1 MRGAVL
7 TDERV
12 GTELAGYRIEA
23 LLGRGGM
30 GVVYLARDPWLQ
42 RQVALKLITP
52 ERAEHSG
59 FRERS
64 LRESRLAASLEH
76 AHVIAIYEAGEADGA
91 LYLAMRYAEGTDL
104 GALLEEQRAL
114 PPAQALAILEPVAV
128 ALDAAHTKGLVHR
141 DVKPGNILIA
151 PGPEPSRP
159 ESVYLSD
166 FGLTKHAHDEVGLTG
181 AEDVIGTLA
190 YVAPEQIEGETVGS
204 EADIYSLGCVLHEC
218 LAGIVPFATDSKM
231 QLLWAHLEQPPP
243 VPSAENPTLPEAIDG
258 VIARALAKAPAE
270 RFSSCGELTAAAWL
284 ALAGEGRAASL
295 ADETC
300 AALPAQIDR
309 NPYKGLR
316 AFGEA
321 DADDF
326 FGRDTL
332 VEELLDRLA
341 GGERLLAVVGPS
353 GSGKSSVV
361 AAGLL
366 PLIRDGGISG
376 SEAWPVVEIVPGSHP
391 VEELA
396 AALMRVPATQSADTL
411 VDLDTHPLGLVRA
424 AQRILDGLPGSE
436 LLLVVDQFEELFTVA
451 DDERRLKFVE
461 LLTNAVHAAGSRV
474 RVVLTLRADFYDRP
488 LRVRGLSELVESGHV
503 AVHPL
508 APAELEQAIVGP
520 AEWVGLRLEPGL
532 VADIVGDVIDQ
543 PGALPLLQHA
553 MAELFE
559 RRDDATLTREAYQA
573 ISGVSGA
580 LANRAEEL
588 FVELDGNAQGA
599 ARRLF
604 TRLVVLGEGTEDTRG
619 GSSAPRSQRSRRV
632 RAQPISSSMPTVASG
647 SSRSIATR

>member
-59 FRERS
+59 FRERF

-76 AHVIAIYEAGEADGA
+76 AHVIPIYEAGEADGA
-91 LYLAMRYAEGTDL
+91 LYLAMRYVEGTDL

-166 FGLTKHAHDEVGLTG
+166 FGLTKHAHDEVELTG

-190 YVAPEQIEGETVGS
+190 YVSPEQIEGETVGS
-204 EADIYSLGCVLHEC
+204 EADIYSLGCVPHEC
-218 LAGIVPFATDSKM
+218 LVGIVPFATDSKM
-231 QLLWAHLEQPPP
+231 QLLWAHLEQPPL
-243 VPSAENPTLPEAIDG
+243 VPSAENPTLPEAIDD

-270 RFSSCGELTAAAWL
+270 RLSSC
-284 ALAGEGRAASL
+284 
-295 ADETC
+295 
-300 AALPAQIDR
+300 
-309 NPYKGLR
+309 GLR

-321 DADDF
+321 GADDF

-376 SEAWPVVEIVPGSHP
+376 SEAWPRRRNRARLPF
-391 VEELA
+391 
-396 AALMRVPATQSADTL
+396 MRVPATQSAVLSSTS
-411 VDLDTHPLGLVRA
+411 T
-424 AQRILDGLPGSE
+424 RIRSGSFE
-436 LLLVVDQFEELFTVA
+436 LRSGF
-451 DDERRLKFVE
+451 
-461 LLTNAVHAAGSRV
+461 LTGC
-474 RVVLTLRADFYDRP
+474 
-488 LRVRGLSELVESGHV
+488 
-503 AVHPL
+503 
-508 APAELEQAIVGP
+508 QA
-520 AEWVGLRLEPGL
+520 R
-532 VADIVGDVIDQ
+532 
-543 PGALPLLQHA
+543 
-553 MAELFE
+553 
-559 RRDDATLTREAYQA
+559 
-573 ISGVSGA
+573 
-580 LANRAEEL
+580 
-588 FVELDGNAQGA
+588 
-599 ARRLF
+599 
-604 TRLVVLGEGTEDTRG
+604 
-619 GSSAPRSQRSRRV
+619 
-632 RAQPISSSMPTVASG
+632 SSSSSST
-647 SSRSIATR
+647 SSRSYSRWPTTSGD